1 MKQFPFPFRF
11 LLAACVGMAAFFGFA
26 GTTPASLR
34 AMLRDLSETYGA
46 AFPEGKALLAKAEA
60 LKDNA
65 PPEAVEALA
74 LEAAKAH
81 PLLRGKRLAFVAR
94 HQYAPDH
101 HNTHTMFPSAEGEIN
116 SGRYRGGGAIRTL
129 DLATGAVTTLEEDA
143 DGVYR
148 DLEVSYDGSTLL
160 YAYRPDPKGN
170 SSIYVRPLAGGPP
183 RRLTWMATADDMDPT
198 ELPDGRI
205 VFASTRDPKYVMCNR
220 HISANL
226 YRMNP
231 DGSGIVKIANSTLF
245 ERPTDV
251 LPDGRVLYDR
261 WEYNDRDFGSA
272 QGLWTVAP
280 DGTRPATYYGNNSP
294 VGAAVDGRTV
304 PGSPLVAMTLTSTH
318 DRPWGALALM
328 DRSKGVDG
336 RAPIVRTWPE
346 EMKARIRE
354 PGTPNDIDA
363 YTRMRLKYEDPRPLS
378 EKYLLASRQ
387 LAGKGE
393 KTGLFL
399 LDVFGNETLLYEE
412 KGPLGAF
419 DATVLAPRAKPATL
433 VEARDYADRPG
444 SFLVQDV
451 YIGTHMAGVRRGE
464 AKTLR
469 IVESCPKRYISQK
482 EQWAGEGQQNPG
494 VNWHSFEVK
503 RVLGEVPIHPD
514 GSAWFEVPQDAFVY
528 FQVLD
533 AEGRMIQSM
542 RSGTQ
547 VQSGEAASCVGCHE
561 NRTAAPPPPSAP
573 AMALSQGKPAKP
585 LKRTMDFAARTDRLE
600 ADAARPTFNFI
611 TDVQPIFTARCVSC
625 HGYEAPAGGLT
636 LVPDKNTVFNAAYV
650 DLWRTRGRKG
660 VRHGNLLGAI
670 GGGQTEFSPAKGWG
684 SFASPL
690 IRKLTQDDAHRDL
703 LTPAEVRRVMEWVD
717 LNAPYY
723 GDYAT
728 NYGQNPGG
736 RSPLSWQEHAAL
748 GIGWHLGHTGRE
760 PAPIYFDNPE
770 KSPGLRKLP
779 AEKREAAIALIRKGL
794 ERLRANPDIDWRGL
808 SAVPGNPALSVAP
821 WKPCPL
827 DAWRLRKTEL
837 RAAIEAEN
845 RKALRE
851 GRTRTDRDNAAD
863 WEPGFPGW
871 PK

>member
-1 MKQFPFPFRF
+1 MNVVAVRRSLFAVC
-11 LLAACVGMAAFFGFA
+11 LCAVMGGAFA
-26 GTTPASLR
+26 ETTPSSLK
-34 AMLRDLSETYGA
+34 AMVRDLSETYGA
-46 AFPEGKALLAKAEA
+46 AFPEGEALLAKAEA
-60 LKDNA
+60 LGEKA
-65 PPEAVEALA
+65 SPEAVEALA
-74 LEAAKAH
+74 REVAKAH

-116 SGRYRGGGAIRTL
+116 NGRYQGGGAIRTL
-129 DLATGAVTTLEEDA
+129 DLATGAVATLEEDA

-160 YAYRPDPKGN
+160 YAYRPGPAAN
-170 SSIYVRPLAGGPP
+170 YSIYTRPLAGAP
-183 RRLTWMATADDMDPT
+183 RRLTWMATADDMEPT

-205 VFASTRDPKYVMCNR
+205 VFSSTRDPKYVMCNR

-294 VGAAVDGRTV
+294 VGATVDGRAV

-328 DRSKGVDG
+328 DRAKGVDG

-346 EMKARIRE
+346 NLRDAIRE
-354 PGTPNDIDA
+354 PGTPNAIDA
-363 YTRMRLKYEDPRPLS
+363 YTQVRLKYEDPRPLS
-378 EKYLLASRQ
+378 AKYLLASRQ

-393 KTGLFL
+393 KMGLFL
-399 LDVFGNETLLYEE
+399 IDTFGNEILLHEE
-412 KGPLGAF
+412 AGPLGAY
-419 DATVLAPRAKPATL
+419 DATVLAPRDKPATL

-444 SFLVQDV
+444 AFLVQDV
-451 YIGTHMAGVRRGE
+451 YVGTHMANVRRGE

-469 IVESCPKRYISQK
+469 IVESCPKRFICHH
-482 EQWAGEGQQNPG
+482 EQWGGEGQQNPG

-533 AEGRMIQSM
+533 AEGRMLQSM

-561 NRTAAPPPPSAP
+561 NRTAAPPPPAAP
-573 AMALSQGKPAKP
+573 AMALRQGKPAKP
-585 LKRTMDFAARTDRLE
+585 LKRVMDFAARTDALV
-600 ADAARPTFNFI
+600 ADAPRPTFNFV
-611 TDVQPIFTARCVSC
+611 TDVQPILTARCVSC
-625 HGYEAPAGGLT
+625 HGYEAPAGDLT

-650 DLWRTRGRKG
+650 DLWRNRGRKG
-660 VRHGNLLGAI
+660 IRHGNLLGAI
-670 GGGQTEFSPAKGWG
+670 GGGATEFAPAKSWG
-684 SFASPL
+684 SHASPL
-690 IRKLTQDDAHRDL
+690 LRKLTQSASHRDL
-703 LTPAEVRRVMEWVD
+703 LTPAELRRVMEWVD

-736 RSPLSWQEHAAL
+736 RSPLSWQEHGAL
-748 GIGWHLGHTGRE
+748 GIGWSLWHGVRE

-770 KSPGLRKLP
+770 KSPGLRALP
-779 AEKREAAIALIRKGL
+779 AEKREAAIALIQKGL
-794 ERLRANPDIDWRGL
+794 ERLRENPDIDWRGVG
-808 SAVPGNPALSVAP
+808 AVPGNPTLTVAP
-821 WKPCPL
+821 WRPCPL
-827 DAWRLRKTEL
+827 DAWRMEKTAL

-851 GRTRTDRDNAAD
+851 GRPRTDRDNAAD
-863 WEPGFPGW
+863 WVPNFPGW